1 MQKLAEAAL
10 PSPRKSEPD
19 APVADLRDWLSRVQT
34 LGELVQVS
42 APVDRDEEVSAI
54 FYLVA
59 KQHPSPALLF
69 DRIVV
74 QKYHQFG

>member
-1 MQKLAEAAL
+1 MQKLTEAAL

-34 LGELVQVS
+34 LGELIRVS
-42 APVDRDEEVSAI
+42 SPVDRDEEMSAI
-54 FYLVA
+54 SYLIV
-59 KQHPSPALLF
+59 KQHPSLAVLF